1 VNFSVEGG
9 TTNRIAGGGKMIERK
24 SKKVLT
30 VRKLTKHFGG
40 LAALNDV
47 DLDVSES
54 EILGIIGPNGAG
66 KTTLFNIIAGFFPPT
81 SGEVMF
87 REKELTGLRA
97 DQIARKGIGRTFQAS
112 TLFKQFTVF
121 DNVFN
126 AFHMHYRQPP
136 WKALLHTSAVREEE
150 RTKKQEAMEILNF
163 TGLASQKDKLAENL
177 SSGYQKILAISIA
190 LATNPELL
198 LLDEPVTT
206 LSPHMVE
213 TVMGLVTKVRD
224 AGMTVLIIEH
234 NMKAIMD
241 YCDRIVVLAYGKKVA
256 EGLPQDIRENRE
268 VVEAYLGV
276 MG

>member
-1 VNFSVEGG
+1 
-9 TTNRIAGGGKMIERK
+9 MIEGASNK
-24 SKKVLT
+24 LLKVRNL
-30 VRKLTKHFGG
+30 RKHFGG
-40 LAALNDV
+40 LTVLHDV
-47 DLDVSES
+47 ELDVFES

-66 KTTLFNIIAGFFPPT
+66 KTTLFNVIAGFFPAS
-81 SGEVMF
+81 SGKVIFNGE
-87 REKELTGLRA
+87 ELTGLRA

-112 TLFKQFTVF
+112 TLFRQFTAF

-126 AFHMHYRQPP
+126 AFHMRYKQPT
-136 WKALLHTSAVREEE
+136 WKSLFHTRGVREED
-150 RTKKQEAMEILNF
+150 RIFRQKVMEILNF

-177 SSGYQKILAISIA
+177 SSGYQKLLAISIA
-190 LATNPELL
+190 LATNPRLL

-213 TVMGLVTKVRD
+213 MVMELVTKVRD
-224 AGMTVLIIEH
+224 TGTTVVVIEH

-241 YCDRIVVLAYGKKVA
+241 YCDRIVVLAYGRKIA
-256 EGLPQDIRENRE
+256 EGLPQEIGENRE

>member
-1 VNFSVEGG
+1 M
-9 TTNRIAGGGKMIERK
+9 IKAGAQ
-24 SKKVLT
+24 KVLE
-30 VRKLTKHFGG
+30 VRELRKHFGG
-40 LAALNDV
+40 VAALSDV
-47 DLDVSES
+47 NLDVFES

-66 KTTLFNIIAGFFPPT
+66 KTTMFNIIAGFFPPT
-81 SGEVMF
+81 GGTVMF
-87 REKELTGLRA
+87 KGEELTGLRA

-112 TLFKQFTVF
+112 TLFRQFTVF

-126 AFHMHYRQPP
+126 AFHMHYQQPS
-136 WKALLHTSAVREEE
+136 WKALLHTRAVREEE
-150 RTKKQEAMEILNF
+150 KIMKQNALEILNF

-177 SSGYQKILAISIA
+177 SSGYQKILTISIA
-190 LATNPELL
+190 LATYPKLL

-213 TVMGLVTKVRD
+213 AVMGLVTKVRD
-224 AGMTVLIIEH
+224 TGTTVLIIEH

-241 YCDRIVVLAYGKKVA
+241 YCDRIVVLAYGEKIA
-256 EGLPQDIRENRE
+256 EGLPREIGENRE

>member
-1 VNFSVEGG
+1 MAN
-9 TTNRIAGGGKMIERK
+9 AGKMIKEK
-24 SKKVLT
+24 SKKVLE
-30 VRKLTKHFGG
+30 VSKLRKHFGG
-40 LAALNDV
+40 VAALREV
-47 DLDVSES
+47 DLDVFES

-66 KTTLFNIIAGFFPPT
+66 KTTLFNIIAGFFSPT
-81 SGEVMF
+81 SGKVTFKGE
-87 REKELTGLRA
+87 ELTGLRA
-97 DQIARKGIGRTFQAS
+97 DRIARKGIGRTFQAS

-121 DNVFN
+121 ENVFN

-136 WKALLHTSAVREEE
+136 WKALLHTRAVRNEEK
-150 RTKKQEAMEILNF
+150 TMKQKAMEILDF
-163 TGLASQKDKLAENL
+163 TGLGSQKDKLAENL

-190 LATNPELL
+190 LATNPKLL

-213 TVMGLVTKVRD
+213 TVMGLVAKVRD
-224 AGMTVLIIEH
+224 AGTTVLIIEH

-241 YCDRIVVLAYGKKVA
+241 YCDRIVVLAYGRKIA
-256 EGLPQDIRENRE
+256 EGLPQDIGENRE

>member
-1 VNFSVEGG
+1 MASV
-9 TTNRIAGGGKMIERK
+9 AKMIETK
-24 SKKVLT
+24 SKKVLE
-30 VRKLTKHFGG
+30 VSKLRKHFGG

-66 KTTLFNIIAGFFPPT
+66 KSTLFNIIAGFFPPT
-81 SGEVMF
+81 GGTVMF
-87 REKELTGLRA
+87 KGEELTGLRA
-97 DQIARKGIGRTFQAS
+97 DQVARKGIGRTFQAS
-112 TLFKQFTVF
+112 TLFKQFTVL

-136 WKALLHTSAVREEE
+136 WKALLHTKAVRKEEE
-150 RTKKQEAMEILNF
+150 TMRQEAMQILNF
-163 TGLASQKDKLAENL
+163 TGLVSQKDKLAENL

-190 LATNPELL
+190 LATNPKLL

-206 LSPHMVE
+206 LSPQMVE
-213 TVMGLVTKVRD
+213 TVMGLVTRVRD
-224 AGMTVLIIEH
+224 AGTTVLIIEH

-241 YCDRIVVLAYGKKVA
+241 HCDRIAVLAYGKKIA
-256 EGLPQDIRENRE
+256 EGLPRDIGENKE

>member
-1 VNFSVEGG
+1 MASD
-9 TTNRIAGGGKMIERK
+9 TKMLETK
-24 SKKVLT
+24 SKKVLEI
-30 VRKLTKHFGG
+30 RKLTKHFGG

-54 EILGIIGPNGAG
+54 EILGIIGPNGSG

-81 SGEVMF
+81 SGTVMF
-87 REKELTGLRA
+87 KGEELTGLRA
-97 DQIARKGIGRTFQAS
+97 DQIARRGIGRTFQAS

-126 AFHMHYRQPP
+126 AFHMHYRQSP
-136 WKALLHTSAVREEE
+136 WKALLHTRAVRQEEG
-150 RTKKQEAMEILNF
+150 TMKQKALEILNF
-163 TGLASQKDKLAENL
+163 TGLASQKDKIAENL

-190 LATNPELL
+190 LATNPTLL

-213 TVMGLVTKVRD
+213 RVMGLVTKVRD
-224 AGMTVLIIEH
+224 TGTTVLIIEH

-241 YCDRIVVLAYGKKVA
+241 YCDRIAALAYGNKIA
-256 EGLPQDIRENRE
+256 EGLPREIGENKE